1 MAFFSGNRDSIPEP
15 ELAFSETKTT
25 PQQRRPGRPRKRPV
39 ETPEFPAPKRAR
51 GRPRL
56 ERPESLAPKR
66 GRGRP
71 RRERPESLAPKRGL
85 GRPRLERSESI
96 APYHLRPRGDA
107 IQYVEDESL
116 ERERKALVDRRIEFE
131 DDGWQEKEKDSE
143 AKTWCEPVTRK
154 TQVESIQSFYHAM
167 HDDDTMELE
176 HCVLCGLQKAAVNI
190 RQLSWSTFYSLYEQV
205 RDYLQAAEQEH
216 FSC

>member
-15 ELAFSETKTT
+15 ELAFSETQTT

-56 ERPESLAPKR
+56 ERPES
-66 GRGRP
+66 
-71 RRERPESLAPKRGL
+71 
-85 GRPRLERSESI
+85 I

-116 ERERKALVDRRIEFE
+116 ERQRKALVDRRIEFE
-131 DDGWQEKEKDSE
+131 NDHESLERQ
-143 AKTWCEPVTRK
+143 RK
-154 TQVESIQSFYHAM
+154 ALVDRRI
-167 HDDDTMELE
+167 EL
-176 HCVLCGLQKAAVNI
+176 
-190 RQLSWSTFYSLYEQV
+190 
-205 RDYLQAAEQEH
+205 
-216 FSC
+216 